1 MVDKDNSTLLAT
13 QVNDIQQWFDSELG
27 GELLDAQKR
36 AINRLLPNLFGYH
49 LVEVAINPN
58 MALCDQSLIGHKVII
73 SEQHQLGL
81 CDRSV
86 LCLAT
91 ELPFEQN
98 SVDVVLLHHSLD
110 FTENPHQVLREAI
123 RVLRPGGHL
132 LVVGFNPSS
141 WWGLQ
146 RVCKR
151 KACTPWSQGQFISQ
165 SRLAD
170 WMSLLGLTQLRLIT
184 DYYLPP
190 IKSRKWRARFEKFQ
204 AYGRRSLPKNG
215 AFTVTLAR
223 KDVEGM
229 TPVKHIKFSRKFYTL
244 PVRKPATRDLIRER
258 S

>member
-1 MVDKDNSTLLAT
+1 MVDKDTPTLLDLQT
-13 QVNDIQQWFDSELG
+13 DNIQQWFDSELG
-27 GELLDAQKR
+27 CELLETQKR

-58 MALCDQSLIGHKVII
+58 MALSEQSLIGHKVIV
-73 SEQHQLGL
+73 SERHQLGL
-81 CDRSV
+81 CDNSV

-132 LVVGFNPSS
+132 LVIGFNPSS
-141 WWGLQ
+141 WWGVQ
-146 RVCKR
+146 RICKWKKR
-151 KACTPWSQGQFISQ
+151 AAWSHGQFISQ

-190 IKSRKWRARFEKFQ
+190 IESRKWRARFEKFQ

-215 AFTVTLAR
+215 AFTLTLAR
-223 KDVEGM
+223 KDVEGI

-244 PVRKPATRDLIRER
+244 PVRKPATRELIRER